1 MAASIIRRTTG
12 ECRQRMKPN
21 HRPTGT
27 ADAQALLTRA
37 VTHHQNGQL
46 AEAATLYEQVLKRLP
61 RQADALHLSG
71 LIKAQTGALA
81 EGIERI
87 RQAMKA
93 DPKQPI
99 FHANLGRL
107 LEAAERWEEAA
118 TAFHNAARLAPLDPT
133 LGRMEAAVWTR
144 LGQQG
149 PAAQALLRA
158 MALEPADAGSAADLG
173 DALYDCGRFLP
184 AADWYG
190 RAARLEPHR
199 VLAAFNRGAAL
210 RDAGWPDRA
219 EAAFRALAGL
229 APQMMEPL
237 EQCVQIR
244 QQVGDGVGALAAA
257 RRLLTL
263 DPGRPAAVRSLGV
276 SESDPVW
283 LARLVRLE
291 PLADEPVLALAGQL
305 YGRRTAAAERAYRH
319 ALALAPASGLALS
332 GLGLARAT
340 LGVERA
346 TRWSLRAVRVAPGD
360 AALAANAGSA
370 FQLASQ
376 PEAALSWH
384 RRALALMPDDTA
396 AWVNIGTLLLDA
408 NAAEEA
414 IPPLERARRLGEME
428 QDGGQLALAYSNLGV
443 AWMALGLH
451 GEAVAAF
458 RAALDRAPDDA
469 TIRSNMLF
477 CLCFDDRAYPVEV
490 FREHRAFERYLPAIP
505 AAPHMVESRDPDRRL
520 RVGYLSPDFQRYPG
534 PGYHF
539 LLPLIEG
546 HDRRAV
552 EVTCYHNDR
561 SRDATTE
568 RFQAA
573 ADRWR
578 DVAALSDEDLDRR
591 IRQDRIDILVDAG
604 GHMSRNRMPL
614 VARRPAPLQVSLPL
628 YPNTTGL
635 SAVDYQ
641 IADPRVAPPEADALH
656 AETLIRLPGCV
667 LCYRPAESGFAPP
680 DRPPL
685 ERNGY
690 VTFGSFNN
698 ITKVNAATI
707 ALWARLLAAVP
718 TARLVL
724 KWRGLGSGGGADR
737 CLLAAFARHG
747 IAAERLELRGITP
760 DPYQDYV
767 TIDVAL
773 DPVFANGG
781 TTICDAL
788 WMGVPVLNQS
798 GPTKIG
804 RWGATLLNAVG
815 MGELVTR
822 DDDGYLAQ
830 GVRLATDRGFLDAQR
845 EGLRERMRRSA
856 LMDEAGY
863 ARAVEAGYRTAWRRW
878 CAGLPPAAFDVEGEG
893 RA

>member
-1 MAASIIRRTTG
+1 
-12 ECRQRMKPN
+12 MKPN
-21 HRPTGT
+21 HRPPGSG
-27 ADAQALLTRA
+27 DAQALLARA

-46 AEAATLYEQVLKRLP
+46 AEAATLYQQVLKRLP
-61 RQADALHLSG
+61 KQADALHLSG
-71 LIKAQTGALA
+71 LIKAQTGAPA

-87 RQAMKA
+87 RQAIKA
-93 DPKQPI
+93 DPKQPV

-118 TAFHNAARLAPLDPT
+118 TAFRNAARLAPLDPT
-133 LGRMEAAVWTR
+133 LPRMEAAVWTR
-144 LGQQG
+144 LGRQG

-158 MALEPADAGSAADLG
+158 LALEPADAGSAADLG
-173 DALYDCGRFLP
+173 DALYDCGRFLH

-210 RDAGWPDRA
+210 RDAGRPGLA
-219 EAAFRALAGL
+219 EAAFRALTGL
-229 APQMMEPL
+229 APQMAEPL
-237 EQCVQIR
+237 EQCLQIR
-244 QQVGDGVGALAAA
+244 QQVGDGVGAMAAA
-257 RRLLTL
+257 RRLLAL
-263 DPGRPAAVRSLGV
+263 VPGHPAAVRSLGA
-276 SESDPVW
+276 SDSDPSW
-283 LARLVRLE
+283 LARLVRME
-291 PLADEPVLALAGQL
+291 PLADEPVLALAGRL
-305 YGRRTAAAERAYRH
+305 YGRRTAEAERAYRH
-319 ALALAPASGLALS
+319 ALVLAPASGLALS

-340 LGVERA
+340 LGMEGA
-346 TRWSLRAVRVAPGD
+346 TRWSLRAVRVAPAD
-360 AALAANAGSA
+360 AAPAANAGSA
-370 FQLASQ
+370 FQLALQ

-384 RRALALMPDDTA
+384 RRALVLMPGDAA
-396 AWVNIGTLLLDA
+396 AWVNIGTLLLDG

-414 IPPLERARRLGEME
+414 IPPLERARRLG
-428 QDGGQLALAYSNLGV
+428 DPAQLALANSNLGV

-458 RAALDRAPDDA
+458 RAALERAPEDA
-469 TIRSNMLF
+469 AIRSNMLF
-477 CLCFDDRAYPVEV
+477 CLCFDDGADPVEV
-490 FREHRAFERYLPAIP
+490 FREHRAFERHLPAVP
-505 AAPHMVESRDPDRRL
+505 AAPRAVESRDPERRL

-546 HDRRAV
+546 HDRRVV

-641 IADPRVAPPEADALH
+641 IADPRVAPPGADALH
-656 AETLIRLPGCV
+656 VERLIRLPGCV

-680 DRPPL
+680 SLPPV
-685 ERNGY
+685 ETNGHI
-690 VTFGSFNN
+690 TFGSFNN

-718 TARLVL
+718 AARLVL

-737 CLLAAFARHG
+737 RLLAAFARHG
-747 IAAERLELRGITP
+747 IGAERLELRGITP

-804 RWGATLLNAVG
+804 RWGATLLDAVG
-815 MGELVTR
+815 MGELVTG

-856 LMDEAGY
+856 LMDEPGY
-863 ARAVEAGYRTAWRRW
+863 ARAVEAGYRAAWRRW
-878 CAGLPPAAFDVEGEG
+878 CAGLPPVAFDVEGEG

>member
-1 MAASIIRRTTG
+1 
-12 ECRQRMKPN
+12 MKPN
-21 HRPTGT
+21 HRPTHRPTGT

-81 EGIERI
+81 EGIDRI
-87 RQAMKA
+87 RQAVKA
-93 DPKQPI
+93 DPKQAV

-107 LEAAERWEEAA
+107 MEAAERWAEAA
-118 TAFHNAARLAPLDPT
+118 TAFRSAARLAPLDPS
-133 LGRMEAAVWTR
+133 LPRMLAAVLTQA
-144 LGQQG
+144 GQQG
-149 PAAQALLRA
+149 PAAQALQRV
-158 MALEPADAGSAADLG
+158 MALEPAEAESAASLG
-173 DALYDCGRFLP
+173 DVLYDGGRFLP
-184 AADWYG
+184 AASWYG

-210 RDAGWPDRA
+210 RDAGRIP
-219 EAAFRALAGL
+219 EAAIAFRDLVQL
-229 APQMMEPL
+229 APQMVEPL
-237 EQCVQIR
+237 EQCMQLR
-244 QQVGDGVGALAAA
+244 QRLGDGREAMAAA
-257 RRLLTL
+257 RRLLAL
-263 DPGRPAAVRSLGV
+263 VPGQPAALRLLG
-276 SESDPVW
+276 SSDSRPTREPVW
-283 LARLVRLE
+283 LTRLVRLE
-291 PLADEPVLALAGQL
+291 PLVDELVLALAGRL
-305 YGRRTAAAERAYRH
+305 YGRWTALAERAYRH

-340 LGVERA
+340 LGVEGA

-360 AALAANAGSA
+360 AALTANAGSA
-370 FQLASQ
+370 FQLALRPQ
-376 PEAALSWH
+376 EALSWH
-384 RRALALMPDDTA
+384 RRALALMPEDAA
-396 AWVNIGTLLLDA
+396 AWVNIGTLRLDA

-414 IPPLERARRLGEME
+414 IPPLERARRLG
-428 QDGGQLALAYSNLGV
+428 DPGQSALANSNLGV

-458 RAALDRAPDDA
+458 RAALDRAPEDA
-469 TIRSNMLF
+469 AIRSNMLF
-477 CLCFDDRAYPVEV
+477 CLCFDDRADPLEV
-490 FREHRAFERYLPAIP
+490 FREHRAFERHLPAVP
-505 AAPHMVESRDPDRRL
+505 AAPHAVESRDPERRL

-578 DVAALSDEDLDRR
+578 DVAALSDEELDRR
-591 IRQDRIDILVDAG
+591 IREDRIDILVDAG
-604 GHMSRNRMPL
+604 GHMSRNRMAL
-614 VARRPAPLQVSLPL
+614 MARRPAPVQVSLPL

-641 IADPRVAPPEADALH
+641 ITDPRVAPPGADALH
-656 AETLIRLPGCV
+656 VEKLIRLPGCV
-667 LCYRPAESGFAPP
+667 LCYRPAESAFAPP
-680 DRPPL
+680 SLPPV
-685 ERNGY
+685 ERNGHI
-690 VTFGSFNN
+690 TFGSFNN

-707 ALWARLLAAVP
+707 ALWARLLAAVQ
-718 TARLVL
+718 TATLVL

-737 CLLAAFARHG
+737 RLLDAFARHG
-747 IAAERLELRGITP
+747 IGAERLELRGITP

-788 WMGVPVLNQS
+788 WMGVPVLNQT
-798 GPTKIG
+798 GPTMIG
-804 RWGATLLNAVG
+804 HWGATLLDAVG
-815 MGELVTR
+815 MEELVTE

-845 EGLRERMRRSA
+845 AELRERMRRSA
-856 LMDEAGY
+856 LMDETGY

-878 CAGLPPAAFDVEGEG
+878 CAGLPPVAFDVADGEG

>member
-1 MAASIIRRTTG
+1 
-12 ECRQRMKPN
+12 MKPN

-37 VTHHQNGQL
+37 VTLHQAGQL
-46 AEAATLYEQVLKRLP
+46 AEAATLYDQVLKRLP
-61 RQADALHLSG
+61 KQADALHLSG
-71 LIKAQTGALA
+71 LIKAQTGAVA

-87 RQAMKA
+87 RQAVKA
-93 DPKQPI
+93 DPRQPI

-107 LEAAERWEEAA
+107 LEAAERWEDAA
-118 TAFHNAARLAPLDPT
+118 RAFRDAARLAPLDPS
-133 LGRMEAAVWTR
+133 LPRLEAAAWTR
-144 LGQQG
+144 LGRHG
-149 PAAQALLRA
+149 PVAQALRRA
-158 MALEPADAGSAADLG
+158 MMLEPADAENAAALG
-173 DALYDCGRFLP
+173 DALYDGGLFLP
-184 AADWYG
+184 AAAWYG
-190 RAARLEPHR
+190 RAAVLEPR
-199 VLAAFNRGAAL
+199 RILAAFNRGAAL
-210 RDAGWPDRA
+210 RDAGRPDGA
-219 EAAFRALAGL
+219 LAAFRALADL
-229 APQMMEPL
+229 APQMAEPL
-237 EQCVQIR
+237 EQCMEIR
-244 QQVGDGVGALAAA
+244 HGLGDDAGARAAA

-263 DPGRPAAVRSLGV
+263 VPGHMAAVRTLGIA
-276 SESDPVW
+276 ETCPDPLW
-283 LARLVRLE
+283 LARLVRLDPMAE
-291 PLADEPVLALAGQL
+291 EVVLALAGRL
-305 YGRRTAAAERAYRH
+305 YGLRTVVAERLYRH

-332 GLGLARAT
+332 GLGLARAA
-340 LGVERA
+340 LGLEGAGRMV
-346 TRWSLRAVRVAPGD
+346 LRAVRVAPGD

-370 FQLASQ
+370 FQLALQ
-376 PEAALSWH
+376 PDAALSWH
-384 RRALALMPDDTA
+384 RRALVLKPDDAA
-396 AWVNIGTLLLDA
+396 AWINVGTHRLNA

-414 IPPLERARRLGEME
+414 IPPLDRARRLADPER
-428 QDGGQLALAYSNLGV
+428 DPGQLALANSNLGV

-469 TIRSNMLF
+469 AIRSNMLF
-477 CLCFDDRAYPVEV
+477 CLCFDDRADPAEV
-490 FREHRAFERYLPAIP
+490 FREHRAFERHLPPLPAVP
-505 AAPHMVESRDPDRRL
+505 LAVEERDPERIL

-546 HDRRAV
+546 HDRGRV

-568 RFQAA
+568 RFQTA

-578 DVAALSDEDLDRR
+578 DVAALSDGELDRR
-591 IRQDRIDILVDAG
+591 IREDRIDILVDAG

-635 SAVDYQ
+635 GAVDYQ
-641 IADPRVAPPEADALH
+641 IADPRLAPPGTDALH
-656 AETLIRLPGCV
+656 VEKLIRLPGCV
-667 LCYRPAESGFAPP
+667 LCYRPAESGFAPTA
-680 DRPPL
+680 RPPV
-685 ERNGY
+685 ERNGH

-718 TARLVL
+718 AAKLVL
-724 KWRGLGSGGGADR
+724 KWRGLGVGGGADR
-737 CLLAAFARHG
+737 RLLAAFARHG
-747 IAAERLELRGITP
+747 IGAARLELRGITP
-760 DPYQDYV
+760 DPYQDYT

-804 RWGATLLNAVG
+804 RWGATLLAAVG
-815 MGELVTR
+815 MGELVTPY
-822 DDDGYLAQ
+822 DEAYLAQ
-830 GVRLATDRGFLDAQR
+830 GLRLATDRAFLDAQR
-845 EGLRERMRRSA
+845 DGLRERMRRSA
-856 LMDEAGY
+856 LMDEPGY
-863 ARAVEAGYRTAWRRW
+863 ARAVEAGYRMAWRRW
-878 CAGLPPAAFDVEGEG
+878 CAGLPPVAFDVAEGAERG
-893 RA
+893 

>member
-1 MAASIIRRTTG
+1 
-12 ECRQRMKPN
+12 MKPN
-21 HRPTGT
+21 HRPTHRPAGT

-61 RQADALHLSG
+61 KQADALHLSG

-81 EGIERI
+81 DGIERI
-87 RQAMKA
+87 RQAVKA
-93 DPKQPI
+93 DPKQPL

-107 LEAAERWEEAA
+107 MEAAERWPEAA
-118 TAFHNAARLAPLDPT
+118 TAFQAAARLAPLDPS
-133 LGRMEAAVWTR
+133 LPRLLAAVLTR
-144 LGQQG
+144 AGQQG
-149 PAAQALLRA
+149 PAAQALQRA
-158 MALEPADAGSAADLG
+158 MALEPADAESAGSLG
-173 DALYDCGRFLP
+173 DALYDGGRFLP

-190 RAARLEPHR
+190 RASRLEPQR

-210 RDAGWPDRA
+210 RDAGRMEA
-219 EAAFRALAGL
+219 AAAAFRALAEL
-229 APQMMEPL
+229 APQMVEPL
-237 EQCVQIR
+237 EQYMQLGGGR
-244 QQVGDGVGALAAA
+244 GAAC
-257 RRLLTL
+257 RLLML
-263 DPGRPAAVRSLGV
+263 VPGHPAALRTLGSL
-276 SESDPVW
+276 ESGTTQDPVW

-291 PLADEPVLALAGQL
+291 PLAEELVLALAGRL
-305 YGRRTAAAERAYRH
+305 YGRRTALAERAYRH

-340 LGVERA
+340 LGVEGA
-346 TRWSLRAVRVAPGD
+346 TRWSLRALRVAPGD
-360 AALAANAGSA
+360 AALAGNAGSA
-370 FQLASQ
+370 FQLALQ

-384 RRALALMPDDTA
+384 RRALALMPGDAA
-396 AWVNIGTLLLDA
+396 AWVNIGTLRLDA

-414 IPPLERARRLGEME
+414 IPPLERARRLG
-428 QDGGQLALAYSNLGV
+428 DPGQMALASSNLGV

-451 GEAVAAF
+451 GQAVAAF
-458 RAALDRAPDDA
+458 RTALDRAPEDA
-469 TIRSNMLF
+469 AIRSNMLF
-477 CLCFDDRAYPVEV
+477 CLCFDDRADPVEV
-490 FREHRAFERYLPAIP
+490 FREHRAFERHLPAVP
-505 AAPHMVESRDPDRRL
+505 AAPHTVESRDPERRL

-546 HDRRAV
+546 HDRGAV

-561 SRDATTE
+561 SRDATTD

-591 IRQDRIDILVDAG
+591 IREDRIDILVDAG

-614 VARRPAPLQVSLPL
+614 MARRPAPVQVSLPL

-635 SAVDYQ
+635 GAVDYQ
-641 IADPRVAPPEADALH
+641 IADPRLAPPGADALH
-656 AETLIRLPGCV
+656 VEKLIRLPGCV
-667 LCYRPAESGFAPP
+667 LCYRPADSAFMPASLPP
-680 DRPPL
+680 V
-685 ERNGY
+685 ERNGHI
-690 VTFGSFNN
+690 TFGSFNN

-718 TARLVL
+718 TAKLVL

-737 CLLAAFARHG
+737 RLLAAFARHG
-747 IAAERLELRGITP
+747 IGAERLELRGITP

-788 WMGVPVLNQS
+788 WMGVPVLNQT

-804 RWGATLLNAVG
+804 HWGATLLPAVG
-815 MGELVTR
+815 MAELVTG
-822 DDDGYLAQ
+822 DDDAYLAQ
-830 GVRLATDRGFLDAQR
+830 GIRLATDRAFLDAQR
-845 EGLRERMRRSA
+845 NGLRERMRRSA
-856 LMDEAGY
+856 LMDEAAY
-863 ARAVEAGYRTAWRRW
+863 ARAVEAGYRTAWRRR
-878 CAGLPPAAFDVEGEG
+878 CAGLPPVAFDVAEGEG

>member
-1 MAASIIRRTTG
+1 
-12 ECRQRMKPN
+12 MKPN
-21 HRPTGT
+21 HRPTGP

-37 VTHHQNGQL
+37 VTLHQTGQL
-46 AEAATLYEQVLKRLP
+46 AEAATLYDQVLKRLP
-61 RQADALHLSG
+61 KQADALHLSG
-71 LIKAQTGALA
+71 LIKAQTGAVE

-87 RQAMKA
+87 RRAVKA
-93 DPKQPI
+93 DPRQPI

-107 LEAAERWEEAA
+107 LDAAERWEAAA
-118 TAFHNAARLAPLDPT
+118 TAFRDAARLAPLDPS
-133 LGRMEAAVWTR
+133 LPRMEAAARTR
-144 LGQQG
+144 LCQHGQ
-149 PAAQALLRA
+149 AAQALRRA
-158 MALEPADAGSAADLG
+158 MLLEPADAESAAALG
-173 DALYDCGRFLP
+173 DALYDGGLFLP
-184 AADWYG
+184 AAAWYG
-190 RAARLEPHR
+190 RAAVTEPQR
-199 VLAAFNRGAAL
+199 ILAAFNRGAAL
-210 RDAGWPDRA
+210 RDAGRA
-219 EAAFRALAGL
+219 DGAVAAFRALADL
-229 APQMMEPL
+229 APQMAEPL
-237 EQCVQIR
+237 EQCMQIR
-244 QQVGDGVGALAAA
+244 QGSGDDAGALTVA
-257 RRLLTL
+257 RRLLAL
-263 DPGRPAAVRSLGV
+263 VPGHMAAVRSLGIA
-276 SESDPVW
+276 ETRPTADPLW
-283 LARLVRLE
+283 LARLARLDPMAAE
-291 PLADEPVLALAGQL
+291 VVLALAGRL
-305 YGRRTAAAERAYRH
+305 YGRRTAAAERLYRH
-319 ALALAPASGLALS
+319 ALVLVPASGLALS

-340 LGVERA
+340 LGLEGAVPA
-346 TRWSLRAVRVAPGD
+346 VLRAVRVAPDD
-360 AALAANAGSA
+360 AALAANTGSA
-370 FQLASQ
+370 FQLALQ
-376 PEAALSWH
+376 PDAALSWH
-384 RRALALMPDDTA
+384 RRALVLKPDDMA
-396 AWVNIGTLLLDA
+396 AWVNVGTHRLDA

-414 IPPLERARRLGEME
+414 IPPLERARRLTGGD
-428 QDGGQLALAYSNLGV
+428 QDPGQLALANSNLGV

-451 GEAVAAF
+451 GKAVAAF
-458 RAALDRAPDDA
+458 RAALDQAPGDA
-469 TIRSNMLF
+469 AIRSNLLF
-477 CLCFDDRAYPVEV
+477 CLCFDDQADPVEV
-490 FREHRAFERYLPAIP
+490 FREHRAFERHLPAV
-505 AAPHMVESRDPDRRL
+505 AAVPHRGRSRDPERRL
-520 RVGYLSPDFQRYPG
+520 RIGYLSPDFQRYPG

-561 SRDATTE
+561 SRDATTG

-591 IRQDRIDILVDAG
+591 IREDGIDILVDAG

-635 SAVDYQ
+635 GAVDYQ
-641 IADPRVAPPEADALH
+641 IADPRLAPPGADALH
-656 AETLIRLPGCV
+656 VERLIRLPGCV

-685 ERNGY
+685 ERNGH

-698 ITKVNAATI
+698 ITKVNGATI

-737 CLLAAFARHG
+737 RLLAGFADQG
-747 IAAERLELRGITP
+747 IEAERLELRGITP

-788 WMGVPVLNQS
+788 WMGVPVLNQT

-804 RWGATLLNAVG
+804 RWGATLLAAVG
-815 MGELVTR
+815 MGELVTA
-822 DDDGYLAQ
+822 DDEAYLAQ
-830 GVRLATDRGFLDAQR
+830 GLRLATDRAFLAEQR
-845 EGLRERMRRSA
+845 ENLRGRMRRSA
-856 LMDEAGY
+856 LMDEPGY

-878 CAGLPPAAFDVEGEG
+878 CAGLPPVAFDVAAIDAGEGEG

>member
-1 MAASIIRRTTG
+1 M
-12 ECRQRMKPN
+12 

-61 RQADALHLSG
+61 KQADALHLSG
-71 LIKAQTGALA
+71 LVKAQTGALA
-81 EGIERI
+81 EGIARI
-87 RQAMKA
+87 RQAVKA
-93 DPKQPI
+93 DPRQPI

-107 LEAAERWEEAA
+107 LETAERWEDAA
-118 TAFHNAARLAPLDPT
+118 TAFRSAARLAPLDPS
-133 LGRMEAAVWTR
+133 LPRMEAASRTR
-144 LGQQG
+144 LGQHG

-158 MALEPADAGSAADLG
+158 MALEPADAGSAAELG
-173 DALYDCGRFLP
+173 DALYDGGRFLP
-184 AADWYG
+184 AAAWYG
-190 RAARLEPHR
+190 RAATLEPQR
-199 VLAAFNRGAAL
+199 ILAAFNRGAAL
-210 RDAGWPDRA
+210 RDAGRMV
-219 EAAFRALAGL
+219 EAASAFAALIQL
-229 APQMMEPL
+229 APQMVEPL
-237 EQCVQIR
+237 EQCLQIR
-244 QQVGDGVGALAAA
+244 SRLGDGGGAMAAA
-257 RRLLTL
+257 RRLLALVPAQMAALRTL
-263 DPGRPAAVRSLGV
+263 GAA
-276 SESDPVW
+276 ESGASPEPLW
-283 LARLVRLE
+283 LARLVRLD
-291 PLADEPVLALAGQL
+291 PLAEDLVLALAGRL
-305 YGRRTAAAERAYRH
+305 YGRRRASAAERAYRH

-340 LGVERA
+340 LGMEGGPRA
-346 TRWSLRAVRVAPGD
+346 ALRAVRVAPGD

-370 FQLASQ
+370 LQLALQ

-384 RRALALMPDDTA
+384 RRALALMPEDAA
-396 AWVNIGTLLLDA
+396 AWVNIGTLRLDA

-414 IPPLERARRLGEME
+414 IPPLDRALRLG
-428 QDGGQLALAYSNLGV
+428 DPGQMALASSNLGV

-451 GEAVAAF
+451 AQAVAAF
-458 RAALDRAPDDA
+458 RAALDRAPEDA
-469 TIRSNMLF
+469 AIRSNMLF
-477 CLCFDDRAYPVEV
+477 CLCFDDGADPVEV
-490 FREHRAFERYLPAIP
+490 FREHRAFERHLLAVP
-505 AAPHMVESRDPDRRL
+505 AAPYAVESRDPERAL

-546 HDRRAV
+546 HDRGTV

-561 SRDATTE
+561 SRDATTD

-578 DVAALSDEDLDRR
+578 DVAALSDEELDRR

-614 VARRPAPLQVSLPL
+614 MARRPAPVQVSLPL

-635 SAVDYQ
+635 STVDYQ
-641 IADPRVAPPEADALH
+641 IADPRLTPAGADSLH
-656 AETLIRLPGCV
+656 TEKLIRLPGCV
-667 LCYRPAESGFAPP
+667 LCYRPAESGFVPP

-685 ERNGY
+685 ERNGHI
-690 VTFGSFNN
+690 TFGSFNN

-718 TARLVL
+718 TAKLVL

-737 CLLAAFARHG
+737 RLLDAFARQG
-747 IAAERLELRGITP
+747 IGAERLELRGITP

-788 WMGVPVLNQS
+788 WMGVPVLNRT
-798 GPTKIG
+798 GPTLIG
-804 RWGATLLNAVG
+804 HWGASMLDTVG
-815 MGELVTR
+815 MGELVTG

-830 GVRLATDRGFLDAQR
+830 GVRLATDRAFLDRQR
-845 EGLRERMRRSA
+845 EGLRDRMRRSA
-856 LMDEAGY
+856 LMDEPGY
-863 ARAVEAGYRTAWRRW
+863 ARAVEAGHRTAWRRW
-878 CAGLPPAAFDVEGEG
+878 CAGLPPVAFDVDGEG
-893 RA
+893 RS

>member
-21 HRPTGT
+21 HRPTGSG
-27 ADAQALLTRA
+27 DAQALLTRA

-46 AEAATLYEQVLKRLP
+46 TEAATLYEQVLKRLP

-81 EGIERI
+81 EGIDRI

-118 TAFHNAARLAPLDPT
+118 TAFRSAARLAPLDPT
-133 LGRMEAAVWTR
+133 LARMEATVRTR

-210 RDAGWPDRA
+210 RDAGRLDRA

-229 APQMMEPL
+229 APQMVEPL
-237 EQCVQIR
+237 EQCMQIR
-244 QQVGDGVGALAAA
+244 QQVGDGAGALAAA
-257 RRLLTL
+257 RRLLAL
-263 DPGRPAAVRSLGV
+263 DPGHPAAVRSLGA
-276 SESDPVW
+276 SDSDPLW

-291 PLADEPVLALAGQL
+291 PLADEPVLVLAGRL
-305 YGRRTAAAERAYRH
+305 YGRRTAEAERAYRH

-340 LGVERA
+340 LGMEGAR
-346 TRWSLRAVRVAPGD
+346 RWSLRAVRVAPSD

-370 FQLASQ
+370 FQLALQ

-384 RRALALMPDDTA
+384 RRALALTPDDAA
-396 AWVNIGTLLLDA
+396 AWVNIGTLLLEA

-414 IPPLERARRLGEME
+414 IPPLERARRL
-428 QDGGQLALAYSNLGV
+428 DDPAQLALANSNLGV

-469 TIRSNMLF
+469 AIRSNMLF
-477 CLCFDDRAYPVEV
+477 CLCFDDRADPLEV
-490 FREHRAFERYLPAIP
+490 FREHRAFERHLPAVP
-505 AAPHMVESRDPDRRL
+505 AVPHAVESRDPERRL

-561 SRDATTE
+561 SRDATTG

-578 DVAALSDEDLDRR
+578 DVAALSDEELDRR

-604 GHMSRNRMPL
+604 GHMSRNRITL

-641 IADPRVAPPEADALH
+641 IADPRVAPPGADGLH
-656 AETLIRLPGCV
+656 AEKLIRLPGCV

-680 DRPPL
+680 SLPPL
-685 ERNGY
+685 ETNGHI
-690 VTFGSFNN
+690 TFGSFNN

-737 CLLAAFARHG
+737 RLLAAFARHG

-788 WMGVPVLNQS
+788 WMGVPVLNQT

-804 RWGATLLNAVG
+804 RWGASMLHAVG
-815 MGELVTR
+815 MGELVTG

-830 GVRLATDRGFLDAQR
+830 GIRLVTDRRFLDAQR

-856 LMDEAGY
+856 LMDEPGY

-878 CAGLPPAAFDVEGEG
+878 CAGLPPVAFDVVDGEG